1 MDISNKAYFFIYV
14 GNNIINS
21 VNILLDLFLIRKSMF
36 IMFLLNLGVDNNME
50 FGDKV
55 KMLRK
60 NHDLS
65 QESLATILKINRNCL
80 SRIETG
86 KSEPSLSVIR
96 DIAEYFKVDVTSL
109 MDVNVEKLGTKDKI
123 KRIMEGCQ
131 YLMDNDLDFLVRV
144 ISVMREE
151 YVKHEDNE

>member
-1 MDISNKAYFFIYV
+1 
-14 GNNIINS
+14 
-21 VNILLDLFLIRKSMF
+21 
-36 IMFLLNLGVDNNME
+36 ME

-123 KRIMEGCQ
+123 KRIIEGCQ

>member
-1 MDISNKAYFFIYV
+1 
-14 GNNIINS
+14 
-21 VNILLDLFLIRKSMF
+21 
-36 IMFLLNLGVDNNME
+36 ME

-55 KMLRK
+55 KLLRK
-60 NHDLS
+60 KHDLS

-96 DIAEYFKVDVTSL
+96 DIAEYFKVDVASL
-109 MDVNVEKLGTKDKI
+109 MDIQSKKIDTKDKI
-123 KRIMEGCQ
+123 NKIADGCR
-131 YLMDNDLDFLVRV
+131 YLMDNDLDFLIRV

-151 YVKHEDNE
+151 YVKQK

>member
-1 MDISNKAYFFIYV
+1 
-14 GNNIINS
+14 
-21 VNILLDLFLIRKSMF
+21 
-36 IMFLLNLGVDNNME
+36 MFLLNLGVDNNME

-123 KRIMEGCQ
+123 KIIMEGCQ

-144 ISVMREE
+144 ISIMREE

>member
-1 MDISNKAYFFIYV
+1 
-14 GNNIINS
+14 
-21 VNILLDLFLIRKSMF
+21 
-36 IMFLLNLGVDNNME
+36 ME

-55 KMLRK
+55 KLLRK
-60 NHDLS
+60 KHDLS
-65 QESLATILKINRNCL
+65 QERLATILKINRNCL

-96 DIAEYFKVDVTSL
+96 DIAEYFKVDVASL
-109 MDVNVEKLGTKDKI
+109 MDIQSKKIDTKDKI
-123 KRIMEGCQ
+123 KKIAEGCQ

-151 YVKHEDNE
+151 YVKHSEEE